1 LSYAPYDYNCPYKNS
16 CPHLDWLSTTWALNS
31 YRRGEETHEEHLRI
45 VDNFYNS
52 NEELR
57 KRVRELEK
65 ENAELKAKLTLTH
78 QRQFKPNK
86 KKKED
91 KAEERGDSFSGK
103 EKKKRGAPV
112 GHPGWGR
119 RNPDHIDQTVYVSA
133 PSKCPYCMKDNLPIY
148 NGLYE
153 HVQEDIVIK
162 PKAVVIKYLH
172 EQSFC
177 SRCNRPIIQPGEGEL
192 LNAHI
197 GPVAKSVALYLRYHI
212 GISYRKLAELFRGV
226 FGLDFVPASAFGFDK
241 NAALRGYPIY
251 DDLLEKIRVTESVH
265 ADETSWRNDGIGHFV
280 WFAGNEDI
288 AYFHIDRHRSADVAK
303 SIFGNKYEGIL
314 IRDRYAAY
322 NGIGKEW
329 QACLAHIRR
338 NAKEIRQE
346 HDLLPQ
352 EIKNPTTDRF
362 CENIISL
369 CTDACKTG
377 SDLNKDIIPW
387 EAAADIEK
395 QFNHQLMKICK
406 RPLTFKPAETLRAFL
421 TGPEKHSLFTFLRH
435 KGVPPTNNHAEQSIR
450 HMVIFRKL
458 SFGTRSQTGIKTHS
472 ILPSLLQTARRQGVS
487 PINFFHT
494 LFTSN
499 TLTAKAALYRN
510 SS

>member
-1 LSYAPYDYNCPYKNS
+1 MSYVPNDFKCQYVKS
-16 CPHLDWLSTTWALNS
+16 CPHLDWLSAHWVLEE
-31 YRRGEETHEEHLRI
+31 YRRGQDDYDEHI
-45 VDNFYNS
+45 QIIDNFY
-52 NEELR
+52 EALKE
-57 KRVRELEK
+57 KDERVYILEK
-65 ENAELKAKLTLTH
+65 ENAELKARLKQVH

-86 KKKED
+86 KNKESETD
-91 KAEERGDSFSGK
+91 EKGGSIPGK
-103 EKKKRGAPV
+103 EKRKRGAPV
-112 GHPGWGR
+112 GHQGWGR
-119 RNPDHIDQTVYVSA
+119 SKPERIDQTVHVPA
-133 PSKCPYCMKDNLPIY
+133 PSVCPHCQKDYLNPY
-148 NGLYE
+148 NGIYE

-162 PKAVVIKYLH
+162 PKTIVIKYLH

-177 SRCNRPIIQPGEGEL
+177 SRCNRPVIQAGEGEL

-212 GISYRKLAELFRGV
+212 GISYRKSAELFRGV

-241 NAALRGYPIY
+241 HAALRGAPIY
-251 DDLLEKIRVTESVH
+251 DDLLEKIRVTDKAH
-265 ADETSWRNDGIGHFV
+265 ADETSWRNDGIGHFA
-280 WFAGNEDI
+280 WFAGNEDL

-303 SIFGNKYEGIL
+303 SIFGDKYEGII

-346 HDLLPQ
+346 HGLLPQ
-352 EIKNPTTDRF
+352 EIRDLTTDRF

-369 CTDACKTG
+369 CSEACKTG
-377 SDLNKDIIPW
+377 SDLNQNIIPW
-387 EAAADIEK
+387 EAASDIEK

-406 RPLTFKPAETLRAFL
+406 RPLSFKQAETLRAFL

-435 KGVPPTNNHAEQSIR
+435 KGVSPTNNHAEQSLR

-458 SFGTRSQTGIKTHS
+458 SFGNRSQTGIKTHS

-499 TLTAKAALYRN
+499 TQAAKAALYKN